1 MTDNHIPLLC
11 EHSHCSWR
19 WEASKDRIRQNLWEN
34 QDQSQNTRLRGHSD
48 SFVLCWHLILHD
60 FLFYCSIK
68 MSSKPLPR
76 NPLGVFS
83 AHTVLLFCTTC
94 GAWGRHTS
102 FVRLLSKTCLI
113 VWYDLKS
120 RLHAFHLSINTT
132 RRGLLLSLMQ
142 TTALHDLMLTF
153 RHIL

>member
-1 MTDNHIPLLC
+1 MTDNHMLLLC

-19 WEASKDRIRQNLWEN
+19 WEASKERIRQNLWEN

-83 AHTVLLFCTTC
+83 AHTVLLFVPLVAPEEDTYYFCQ
-94 GAWGRHTS
+94 TS
-102 FVRLLSKTCLI
+102 EQNLFDCLI
-113 VWYDLKS
+113 RLKEQVACLTLINQHHKKRS
-120 RLHAFHLSINTT
+120 SSLHCMTLC
-132 RRGLLLSLMQ
+132 
-142 TTALHDLMLTF
+142 
-153 RHIL
+153 